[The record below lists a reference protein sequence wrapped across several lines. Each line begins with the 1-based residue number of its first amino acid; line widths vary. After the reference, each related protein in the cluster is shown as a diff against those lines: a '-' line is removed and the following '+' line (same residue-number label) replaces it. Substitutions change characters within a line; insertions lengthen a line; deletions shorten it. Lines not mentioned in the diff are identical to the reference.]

1 MATNLWGTAGDPMA
15 RYEALLKEYG
25 LTEQG
30 GDFMMQRP
38 DSPGDQVAYQSIYG
52 DEGLQRL
59 NTELSGARSQAVTIN
74 GQRFMRIG
82 DPQSPSAGFRQL
94 GLPV

>member
-1 MATNLWGTAGDPMA
+1 MALSNLQNPWGTAGDPFA
-15 RYEALLKEYG
+15 KYDALLKEYG

-52 DEGLQRL
+52 EEGLDY
-59 NTELSGARSQAVTIN
+59 GI
-74 GQRFMRIG
+74 
-82 DPQSPSAGFRQL
+82 
-94 GLPV
+94 